1 MFLIKVKGIVLIF
14 SLFLLTYSR
23 MTDCLAY
30 SQVLHGAKQM
40 GTVQAEAALGKDVL
54 DNFVF
59 VKRNNWMGFFFLY
72 FCYLDSAL
80 ERKKII
86 LNLLLSL
93 LLIYIL
99 LNENTFSIISVLQK
113 NQLSVNAENNEL
125 YLNTLLFYFR
135 NRKLLILLQP

>member
-1 MFLIKVKGIVLIF
+1 
-14 SLFLLTYSR
+14 

-80 ERKKII
+80 ERKKNHPEFIA
-86 LNLLLSL
+86 LS
-93 LLIYIL
+93 
-99 LNENTFSIISVLQK
+99 SID
-113 NQLSVNAENNEL
+113 L
-125 YLNTLLFYFR
+125 YSTE
-135 NRKLLILLQP
+135 